1 MPPQVRTGSFSF
13 TKHVVYKDAIYTGQ
27 WLNGKLHGSGKL
39 EWADNRMYIGQF
51 HKGAIHGTGRMEMPT
66 QGVYEGQ
73 WKDGQQ
79 NGYGVMK

>member
-1 MPPQVRTGSFSF
+1 MKINFE
-13 TKHVVYKDAIYTGQ
+13 GQ

-73 WKDGQQ
+73 WKDGLQ
-79 NGYGVMK
+79 NGYGVMKYVSTHTTFDLLIFK

>member
-1 MPPQVRTGSFSF
+1 
-13 TKHVVYKDAIYTGQ
+13 
-27 WLNGKLHGSGKL
+27 
-39 EWADNRMYIGQF
+39 MYIGQF

-73 WKDGQQ
+73 WKDGLQ